1 MTDAGRPTSA
11 VPCTYDSGVITG
23 STPMETET
31 EAETEV
37 ETEAETEAE
46 AGRPGKTSGSVA
58 GLEPPERGVGATARD
73 QLLVGAALEDG
84 AVLEHEDLVGV
95 ADGR

>member
-1 MTDAGRPTSA
+1 MEAEAEAEAETEAET
-11 VPCTYDSGVITG
+11 
-23 STPMETET
+23 ETET
-31 EAETEV
+31 EAEA
-37 ETEAETEAE
+37 ETEAETESESEAE
-46 AGRPGKTSGSVA
+46 AGSAVENSGSVA